1 MKRGVQG
8 IETAAIDQA
17 RDLKS
22 YLDTLPEGDARRPF
36 IEREI
41 RDLGILHNRLQLDRV
56 KEEYENDR

>member
-1 MKRGVQG
+1 MTRPVPG

-22 YLDTLPEGDARRPF
+22 YLDTLPEGDARRPV

-56 KEEYENDR
+56 KEDYENA